1 MLRKFFKQHKPD
13 GRFVQEQIR
22 NKNMERC
29 IICNANTNIPV
40 TLDISER
47 LYYIEGA
54 GQMCRDCYDE
64 TYPET
69 KRSSYDELD

>member
-1 MLRKFFKQHKPD
+1 MTDGMWRQRQIHKD
-13 GRFVQEQIR
+13 EIY
-22 NKNMERC
+22 E
-29 IICNANTNIPV
+29 ICVSCRINTGVPK
-40 TLDISER
+40 TLDIQER

>member
-1 MLRKFFKQHKPD
+1 MFCGED
-13 GRFVQEQIR
+13 TGV
-22 NKNMERC
+22 
-29 IICNANTNIPV
+29 PV
-40 TLDISER
+40 TLDIQER

-54 GQMCRDCYDE
+54 GQMCRECYDE